1 MLTINELYEFQYQSL
16 SNQRNL
22 SPKQK
27 KELEIMKI
35 VLSKSKRTYQEPRRV
50 KISRTKKIINA
61 IEDCFDKLFGL

>member
-27 KELEIMKI
+27 KEFEIMKI
-35 VLSKSKRTYQEPRRV
+35 VLSKSKTNYQPRRV